1 MYEMDKKR
9 KGLIVAYYLSRCN
22 MNAVLSLGYKS
33 FREAFQGIG
42 DILNEN
48 PNNIK
53 NMRDEFDPYFDNGR
67 RGWYQRE
74 LRASRKEIFDEFA
87 NYSNQDLEKKS

>member
-1 MYEMDKKR
+1 MFSGDKKR
-9 KGLIVAYYLSRCN
+9 TGLIVSYFLSRCN
-22 MNAVLSLGYKS
+22 RQALDALGYKN
-33 FREAFQGIG
+33 FTEAFKGIG
-42 DILNEN
+42 DLLNEN

-74 LRASRKEIFDEFA
+74 LRVSRQEIFDELA
-87 NYSNQDLEKKS
+87 N